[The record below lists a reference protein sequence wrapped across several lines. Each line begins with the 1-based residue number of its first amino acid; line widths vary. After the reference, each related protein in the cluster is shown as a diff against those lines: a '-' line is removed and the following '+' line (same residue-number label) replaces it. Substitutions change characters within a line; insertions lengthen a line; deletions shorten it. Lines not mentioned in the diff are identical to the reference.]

1 MKLRTLARP
10 FIKCSL
16 ISGNDAFFWH
26 DDWTELGPLLGI
38 VGDTGPMV
46 TGISLEAKISD
57 VCVDNVWNLP
67 RSRHPIARVLKAS
80 IPQSSLNLISQ
91 GKDTFYLK
99 IGPDDTTGRFSAAKT
114 WKALNPCTD
123 SFSWHKTV
131 WFTGGI
137 PKHAFNTWVVF
148 RDRLPTR
155 DRLISWGLIVPS
167 HCLLCQNGDESRG
180 HFFLVC
186 QFSSQLW
193 ISMFDQSSQTP
204 PSDLESTR
212 IWIPLVASD
221 QKLRT
226 VLLLI
231 FHAVVYFVWK
241 ERNSRLHLNPSRST
255 SSLKKEIATLL
266 RAKLAALDRVS
277 LSSHHPSTTLV
288 TATTYLRT

>member
-67 RSRHPIARVLKAS
+67 RSRHPIARALKAS

-91 GKDTFYLK
+91 GRDTFYLK
-99 IGPDDTTGRFSAAKT
+99 I
-114 WKALNPCTD
+114 
-123 SFSWHKTV
+123 V

-148 RDRLPTR
+148 SDRLPTR

-180 HFFLVC
+180 HFFLAC

-193 ISMFDQSSQTP
+193 ISMFDQSSLTP